1 MSFDGAWIDTVG
13 TNFSAAAA
21 ASVIANVD
29 GTTASVNTALTSISA
44 GTLPG
49 LVPGVSLI
57 NAVAAANAAVTD
69 LQKASFGTNP
79 TFDGVA
85 DANNSTLGLGNAK
98 NSLVTADEARDAQ
111 QIAQTARDA
120 VSGEATATLSTDLA
134 TANSNLSNAKSIAVA
149 GGLTAKISAYD
160 AAVAA
165 QKVLVGDTAAVTAKA
180 AVTGVPE
187 SGTVG
192 QAGYTPAV
200 VAADAVV
207 AKTAVQAATEAA
219 GTAAKVSLAAAN
231 AALGTTGAATSY
243 AKLTAAFGETV
254 DATTLKAQLN
264 GIASTQKTALITEL
278 QKLGTVATSAIDAV
292 AKEKALVDANSA
304 VSTAKTGDIA
314 AYTSAAEAVVAANDS
329 LIKAN
334 AADAAV
340 VVAKTVVDKF
350 AALDTSTAVA
360 NAALEAFKTANTD
373 KVLLSDASGF
383 ATGSTFTLATAK
395 SDVFYFG
402 SKINSADFTI
412 GGSTATNFGVGDAIV
427 LGTGYTFNSGAL
439 STGNNNAL
447 EVFFVKGS
455 TGTQVVIETEAFGSA
470 ATGNVVDANG
480 NITASPSATV
490 INLVG
495 VTADHLSVA
504 NGVVSYV

>member
-1 MSFDGAWIDTVG
+1 M
-13 TNFSAAAA
+13 
-21 ASVIANVD
+21 
-29 GTTASVNTALTSISA
+29 
-44 GTLPG
+44 
-49 LVPGVSLI
+49 
-57 NAVAAANAAVTD
+57 
-69 LQKASFGTNP
+69 
-79 TFDGVA
+79 
-85 DANNSTLGLGNAK
+85 
-98 NSLVTADEARDAQ
+98 
-111 QIAQTARDA
+111 
-120 VSGEATATLSTDLA
+120 
-134 TANSNLSNAKSIAVA
+134 
-149 GGLTAKISAYD
+149 
-160 AAVAA
+160 
-165 QKVLVGDTAAVTAKA
+165 VGDTAAVTAKA
-180 AVTGVPE
+180 AVTGVPA

-200 VAADAVV
+200 VAADVVV

-219 GTAAKVSLAAAN
+219 GTAATVSLAAAN

-243 AKLTAAFGETV
+243 AKLTAAFGKTV
-254 DATTLKAQLN
+254 DATTLKDQLN

-373 KVLLSDASGF
+373 KVLLSDASGSGF

>member
-1 MSFDGAWIDTVG
+1 M
-13 TNFSAAAA
+13 
-21 ASVIANVD
+21 
-29 GTTASVNTALTSISA
+29 
-44 GTLPG
+44 
-49 LVPGVSLI
+49 
-57 NAVAAANAAVTD
+57 
-69 LQKASFGTNP
+69 
-79 TFDGVA
+79 
-85 DANNSTLGLGNAK
+85 
-98 NSLVTADEARDAQ
+98 
-111 QIAQTARDA
+111 
-120 VSGEATATLSTDLA
+120 
-134 TANSNLSNAKSIAVA
+134 
-149 GGLTAKISAYD
+149 
-160 AAVAA
+160 
-165 QKVLVGDTAAVTAKA
+165 VGDTAAVTAKA
-180 AVTGVPE
+180 AVTGVPA

-219 GTAAKVSLAAAN
+219 GTAATVSLAAAN

-470 ATGNVVDANG
+470 VGNTVNATTGD
-480 NITASPSATV
+480 ITASTNATV

-495 VTADHLSVA
+495 VTADHLSYA